1 MSFQIFI
8 VPEAATLL
16 FNGGFSYDGST
27 IHSELAF
34 EANKIKTQ
42 IALEDAFMN
51 LAKMSKKPTVI
62 ICDRGTMDSRAYIG
76 IEKWHILLQVRRL
89 LFLTM
94 SSLMCSSFFLSGPKL
109 DRPALRCRVP
119 SGDHCYWRGEF
130 LHAS

>member
-1 MSFQIFI
+1 MLHFVSLLVLKQYQICLTGGPCGGKSTALSLLTRRLQSLGFQIFI

-76 IEKWHILLQVRRL
+76 IEKWHILLRVSRERVL
-89 LFLTM
+89 
-94 SSLMCSSFFLSGPKL
+94 G
-109 DRPALRCRVP
+109 DR
-119 SGDHCYWRGEF
+119 
-130 LHAS
+130 